1 VLSTVT
7 HATIVVHYENAMT
20 ELDRALTFHIEGPL
34 TDAHTLPA
42 SVLVQILE
50 NAQRAF
56 ELIGLQ
62 VEGKTVK
69 ARARLAKSSAEKF
82 QLICELPVHGCYAMP
97 VVVGGASND
106 LFAPEQAAAATQIF
120 KNLMVGIQS
129 RNREEMANI
138 LPDGS
143 IRKRVLE
150 SIKGMLPQFGSG
162 WRLDLHDSTG
172 VSIASVGDWSASF
185 IDEIAVPAEELAAAQ
200 TVTGELRHIDF
211 AARKLTILYPVTRRE
226 MDCFY
231 PEELEDLLFKNR
243 RDLLQVTGMMIL
255 DDSGV
260 PKAIDDV
267 TDIREVDLSPFS
279 FSRLSRDTLVLTAK
293 RPLKFVPMLDESS
306 QYICLRDDSLGIEV
320 FAETRQKVALELD
333 EQIAMLWSEYALAD
347 DDSLDEIAQGLKQRL
362 LLAFDG
368 VIHAA

>member
-1 VLSTVT
+1 
-7 HATIVVHYENAMT
+7 MT
-20 ELDRALTFHIEGPL
+20 ELDRAFTFHVEGPL
-34 TDAHTLPA
+34 TDAHTLPV

-62 VEGKTVK
+62 LEGKTVK

-82 QLICELPVHGCYAMP
+82 QLICQLPVHGCYAIP
-97 VVVGGASND
+97 VVVGGASSD

-120 KNLMVGIQS
+120 KDLMVGIQS
-129 RNREEMANI
+129 RDRKEMANI

-162 WRLDLHDSTG
+162 WQLDLRDSAG
-172 VSIASVGDWSASF
+172 VSVASVGDWSASF
-185 IDEIAVPAEELAAAQ
+185 IDELAVPAEELAAAQ
-200 TVTGELRHIDF
+200 TVTGELRNIDF

-279 FSRLSRDTLVLTAK
+279 FSRLSRDTLVLAAK

-320 FAETRQKVALELD
+320 FAETRQKVAVELD
-333 EQIAMLWSEYALAD
+333 EQIAMLWSEYALAN

-368 VIHAA
+368 VTHAA

>member
-1 VLSTVT
+1 
-7 HATIVVHYENAMT
+7 MT
-20 ELDRALTFHIEGPL
+20 ELDRSLTFHVEGPL

-42 SVLVQILE
+42 SVLVKILE

-69 ARARLAKSSAEKF
+69 SRARLAKSSAEKF
-82 QLICELPVHGCYAMP
+82 QLICQLPVHGCYAMP
-97 VVVGGASND
+97 VVVGAVSND
-106 LFAPEQAAAATQIF
+106 LFAPEQAATATKIF
-120 KNLMVGIQS
+120 KDLMIGIQ
-129 RNREEMANI
+129 RRDRDEMANV

-162 WRLDLHDSTG
+162 WQLDLHDSTG
-172 VSIASVGDWSASF
+172 VSVASLGDWSASF
-185 IDEIAVPAEELAAAQ
+185 IDELTVPPDEFAATQ
-200 TVTGELRHIDF
+200 TVTGELRNIDF
-211 AARKLTILYPVTRRE
+211 AARRLTILYPVTGRE

-255 DDSGV
+255 DDSGI

-279 FSRLSRDTLVLTAK
+279 FSRLARETLVLTAK
-293 RPLKFVPMLDESS
+293 QPLKFVPVLDESR
-306 QYICLRDDSLGIEV
+306 QYICLRDENLGIDV
-320 FAETRQKVALELD
+320 FAETRQKVAVELD
-333 EQIAMLWSEYALAD
+333 EQIAMLWSEFALAG
-347 DDSLDEIAQGLKQRL
+347 DDSLDQMAQRLKQRL
-362 LLAFDG
+362 LLTFDG
-368 VIHAA
+368 VTHAS